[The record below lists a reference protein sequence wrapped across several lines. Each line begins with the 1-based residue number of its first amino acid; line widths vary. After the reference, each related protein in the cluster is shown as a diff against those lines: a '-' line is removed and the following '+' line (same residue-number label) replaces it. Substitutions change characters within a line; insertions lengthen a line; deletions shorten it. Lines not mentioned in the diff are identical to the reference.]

1 MVESKKEKQ
10 QIGQEQIMKTL
21 DWAYDQVLNGGTGVK
36 SIYEMTDEYLKNNNH
51 DVDNAI
57 KSLSNYQTVKAAAS
71 GFLTGLGGV
80 ITLPVAIP
88 ANIASVLLFQM
99 RMIASIALM
108 RGYDLKSDQVQT
120 FVYACLTGKSVSD
133 ILKGTGI
140 IISEKLAT
148 SMIKKIPGTV
158 LTKINQKV
166 GWRLLTKFG
175 EKGTINLV
183 KLVPV
188 AGGLVGATFDTA
200 STRLIA
206 KVANK
211 TFTEYGIDTGDGVV
225 IDI

>member
-140 IISEKLAT
+140 IISQKLAT

>member
-71 GFLTGLGGV
+71 GFLTGLGGL

-140 IISEKLAT
+140 IISQKLTT

-188 AGGLVGATFDTA
+188 VGGLVGATFDTA

>member
-140 IISEKLAT
+140 IISQKLST

>member
-140 IISEKLAT
+140 IISQKLTT

-188 AGGLVGATFDTA
+188 DGGLVGATFDTA

>member
-140 IISEKLAT
+140 IISQKLTT

>member
-140 IISEKLAT
+140 IISQKLTT

-225 IDI
+225 IDM

>member
-140 IISEKLAT
+140 IISQKLAT
-148 SMIKKIPGTV
+148 STIKKIPGTV

-211 TFTEYGIDTGDGVV
+211 TFTEYGIDTGNGVV